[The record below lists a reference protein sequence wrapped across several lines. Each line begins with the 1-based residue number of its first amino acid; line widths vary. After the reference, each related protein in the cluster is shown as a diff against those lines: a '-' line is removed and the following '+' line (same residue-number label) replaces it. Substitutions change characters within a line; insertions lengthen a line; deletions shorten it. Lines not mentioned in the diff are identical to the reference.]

1 MCRKFKNEFSR
12 KTVKITFVVPSLNL
26 TGGIRVVSIYADLLA
41 KKGHTVTVISPNEKK
56 PTLKEKIKSII
67 RWKGY
72 QFKSIFNSSFFS
84 DTLCE
89 LRILECYRPITDE
102 DVPDADVVIAT
113 FWNTAEWVGGYSEKK
128 GKKVYFIQHYE
139 MHPWLPVE
147 RVKATFMLPLKKIV
161 VAQWIADTLNREHGK
176 PSTVV
181 ENAVD
186 HTLFNSP
193 RRIKNK
199 LVTYG
204 MMYSAREY
212 KGSQWAFECFNK
224 LHSRYPNTKLIVFG
238 LESLVSVVNL
248 PVGAEYFYE
257 PEQDAIRDIYSEC
270 DAYLFT
276 SSVEGFGLP
285 ILEAMACR
293 TPVIGTRCG
302 AAPELLA
309 SGGGWLVNI
318 ADSDGLLLAM
328 KNLYKLDAEEWRAVS
343 DDAYKEAALHSWQ
356 EKTGKFEKALLSA

>member
-1 MCRKFKNEFSR
+1 MEKPNDDSFKM
-12 KTVKITFVVPSLNL
+12 KITFVVPSLNL

-41 KKGHTVTVISPNEKK
+41 KKGHTVIVVSPNEKK
-56 PTLKEKIKSII
+56 PTFKEKIKSIM

-72 QFKSIFNSSFFS
+72 KYKSIFNSSFFS
-84 DTLCE
+84 NTLFE
-89 LRILECYRPITDE
+89 LRILECCRPITDD

-113 FWNTAEWVGGYSEKK
+113 FWNTAEWMASFSEKK

-139 MHPWLPVE
+139 VHPWLPVE

-161 VAQWIADTLNREHGK
+161 VAQWIADILSLEHDK
-176 PSTVV
+176 LSTVV
-181 ENAVD
+181 TNAVD

-193 RRIKNK
+193 ARSKNK

-238 LESLVSVVNL
+238 MEALESVVNL
-248 PVGAEYFYE
+248 PVGAEYFCQ
-257 PEQDAIRDIYSEC
+257 PEQGAIRGIYSQC

-302 AAPELLA
+302 AAPDLLA

-318 ADSDGLLLAM
+318 ADSDELLLAM
-328 KNLYKLDAEEWRAVS
+328 ENLYELDAEAWRVVS
-343 DDAYKEAALHSWQ
+343 DDAYKEAVLHSWQ
-356 EKTGKFEKALLSA
+356 EKANEFEKALMNA